1 MADKENQKSSA
12 PKTLSQRDA
21 LTAELGR
28 DDLKEAQEKGYLGY
42 VWQEDK
48 TEYTATAVN
57 DHDQTGPEK
66 TAGTYD
72 TDRAMEDHFIR
83 PDKMEGN
90 KKK

>member
-1 MADKENQKSSA
+1 MADEKKSSA

-21 LTAELGR
+21 LTADLGR
-28 DDLKEAQEKGYLGY
+28 GDLKEAQEKGYLGY

-48 TEYTATAVN
+48 TEYTASAVS

-66 TAGTYD
+66 RSGTYD
-72 TDRAMEDHFIR
+72 TDRAMEDNFAR